1 MPYKTLVAVEVVKAF
16 TREFRLVRLHRT
28 VDGPAACHSIDLR
41 KCVLMKR
48 HSSVAWLAL
57 GLIACCFSSGQAQ
70 EAWRPTRDNAAAV
83 ELIQEPTLRG
93 FVRFLADDLLEGRG
107 PGSRGDELTQLYLA
121 TQFQAFGFKPVLS
134 GDQWIQPVPLVGVTT
149 AAPPSVDFRAG
160 DKVLTLK
167 HHDDTMLVAGR
178 PAEALSIADAELVFV
193 GYGIQAPEFAWDDYK
208 GMDLKG
214 KILVMMNNDPE
225 NDPELFAGK
234 RRLYYGRWD
243 YKYESAARQGA
254 AGAIIIHT
262 DASAGYPY
270 QVIQTSWSG
279 EEFELKESQGPRLD
293 MRGWITNDG
302 ARRLVQ
308 LGGKSLE
315 ELRKAAES
323 RDFVPVPL
331 DVRMSVKLE
340 SKVRQ
345 QNTANV
351 LAVLPGSDPQLSKE
365 HVLFMAHHDH
375 LGLAERRDANGDNIY
390 NGAIDNASGT
400 AALLSI
406 AKAISSL
413 PQRPKRSILLAAVG
427 AEEQGLLGSRY
438 LAANPPIHPGYMS
451 AVINID
457 GINHLGPTHDVNLIG
472 NGKSNLDPL
481 VSAVAKWQGRV
492 VTPDYFPDR
501 GYYYR
506 SDQFSLAKVGVP
518 GIYLHA
524 GINVVGKP
532 DGWGKEQ
539 LEKWVEKTYHQPSD
553 EYEPAW
559 DLRGAIDDIR
569 MLAHVGL
576 AIADGQ
582 VAPAWNKGDEF
593 EAARLDALKS
603 RP

>member
-1 MPYKTLVAVEVVKAF
+1 MCQTARCASADMF
-16 TREFRLVRLHRT
+16 
-28 VDGPAACHSIDLR
+28 LR
-41 KCVLMKR
+41 FESVLMKSFV
-48 HSSVAWLAL
+48 HLNWLVV
-57 GLIACCFSSGQAQ
+57 GLLICCSNQSRSQ
-70 EAWRPTRDNAAAV
+70 EAWRPSRDNEATV
-83 ELIQEPTLRG
+83 EQIKEESLRG
-93 FVRFLADDLLEGRG
+93 FIRFLADDLLEGRG
-107 PGSRGDELTQLYLA
+107 PGTRGDELTQLYLS
-121 TQFQAFGFKPVLS
+121 TQFQAFGYEAVLPD
-134 GDQWIQPVPLVGVTT
+134 GKWTQPVPLVGVTT
-149 AAPPSVDFRAG
+149 TAPASVDFRFG
-160 DKVLTLK
+160 DKALTLK
-167 HHDDTMLVAGR
+167 HFEDTMLVAGR
-178 PAEALSIADAELVFV
+178 PAESLSIKDAELVFV
-193 GYGIQAPEFAWDDYK
+193 GYGIQAPEFGWDDYK
-208 GMDLKG
+208 GADLKG

-225 NDPELFAGK
+225 KDPELFAGK

-243 YKYESAARQGA
+243 YKYDSAARQGA

-279 EEFELKESQGPRLD
+279 EEFELKDSRGPHMD
-293 MRGWITNDG
+293 MRGWVTND
-302 ARRLVQ
+302 AANRLAQ
-308 LGGKSLE
+308 LAGKSLE
-315 ELRKAAES
+315 DLRQAAES
-323 RDFVPVPL
+323 RDFAPVPL
-331 DVRMSVKLE
+331 GVRMSIELKG
-340 SKVRQ
+340 KVRQ
-345 QNTANV
+345 QDTANV
-351 LAVLPGSDPQLSKE
+351 LAVLRGSDPQLARE

-375 LGLAERRDANGDNIY
+375 LGLADRRDAAGDNIY

-400 AALLSI
+400 ASLLAI
-406 AKAISSL
+406 AKAIASM
-413 PQRPKRSILLAAVG
+413 PNRPKRSIMLAAVG

-457 GINHLGPTHDVNLIG
+457 GINHLGRTHDINLIG
-472 NGKSNLDPL
+472 NGKSNLDPI
-481 VSAVAKWQGRV
+481 VGAVAKWQGRI

-553 EYEPAW
+553 EYDPNW

-569 MLAHVGL
+569 MLTHVGL

-582 VAPAWNKGDEF
+582 ITPAWNKGDEF
-593 EAARLDALKS
+593 EAARLES
-603 RP
+603 IQNRQ